1 MKKQFISVPTK
12 LLILIIGTLLLVT
25 SGFACLSLL
34 RLQNEFKQ
42 FQTTALQH
50 GQVQFYLQ
58 SNILQRQLRI
68 WLESFSGIARLY
80 RQDDFKKLAL
90 NLGRQFEILQM
101 QLNVE
106 NVWLVKESGQELYGT
121 GVLPSDIKDKISAT
135 LKLQHPHNDV
145 LCDQLCLQLITIPVF
160 NKQGELAVIAITA
173 SLVDMLFAIGQSLEN
188 EVAIVSYPRQGKP
201 QVQQASI
208 ISSSNRELINIL
220 LYGEQGRQLV
230 SQVSNTGLQAE
241 VEQLSYLVNFLS
253 LSENQQRVFFL
264 VLIHDM
270 TPFTLKHD
278 EDRRQFLWSVSI
290 IFFTLAMLV
299 FYITGPFS
307 QRLLALSDALPLLA
321 RKHFAEFRQVEFRRM
336 RLFSD
341 ELDVLSD
348 AALELS
354 FELEQLDQNIEQKAR
369 ELENIA
375 MYDLLTGL
383 PSRNMLNH
391 KLNKAVA
398 MIEKHHGGLAVLFL
412 DLDNFK
418 KVNVSYGHDEGD
430 RLLIEAANRIRLA
443 LRKDDLA
450 CRFGGD
456 EFVIVLGELKN
467 EQQAVEIAEQVL
479 KQFKQPIRLDAS
491 IFYISSSIGIAY
503 TEDPKA
509 KAEQLISFADIAMY
523 EAKKDGGGQY
533 HVHHSEMYQRI
544 ARHVFL
550 EGEVRQALEKKQFSL
565 SLQPQLETK
574 SRKLYGFE
582 VLLRWHHP
590 KRGLIP
596 PDDFIPILENSAYML
611 ELSYWVL
618 RRSFELLL
626 EIQKLGLTQVRM
638 AVNLSAGQFVD
649 PKLPDYL
656 QALLAEFSV
665 SARHFELEL
674 TEQTL
679 VKDINVAIEVMSA
692 LRELGFSFAIDDFG
706 TGYSSL
712 AYLKKMPVDVIKI
725 DKSFVFGMLENN
737 ADYQIIISTIA
748 MVKNL
753 GLQVV
758 AEGVETGAQ
767 LQALTQHDCDYI
779 QGYYF
784 SRPVPEVE
792 LADFIHEKIIDG
804 FWLPKKP

>member
-12 LLILIIGTLLLVT
+12 LLILIIGTLLLVST
-25 SGFACLSLL
+25 GFAYLSLL
-34 RLQNEFKQ
+34 RLQEESKQ
-42 FQTTALQH
+42 FQATALQH
-50 GQVQFYLQ
+50 GQGQFYLQ

-80 RQDDFKKLAL
+80 QQDNFKQLAL
-90 NLGRQFEILQM
+90 NLGRQFEILQL

-106 NVWLVKESGQELYGT
+106 NVWLVKEGDQQLYGT
-121 GVLPSDIKDKISAT
+121 GGLSEDIREKITLT
-135 LKLQHPHNDV
+135 LKLQHPQNEV
-145 LCDQLCLQLITIPVF
+145 LCDKFCLQLITIPVF
-160 NKQGELAVIAITA
+160 NKQGELAVIAVTA
-173 SLVDMLFAIGQSLEN
+173 SLVDMLYAIGQSLEN
-188 EVAIVSYPRQGKP
+188 EVAIVSYPGQGGELVK
-201 QVQQASI
+201 QGGI
-208 ISSSNRELINIL
+208 ISSSNRQLLERL
-220 LYGEQGRQLV
+220 LYGKQGEQLV
-230 SQVSNTGLQAE
+230 AEVTKSGLQAE
-241 VEQLSYLVNFLS
+241 VAQQSYLVNFLP
-253 LSENQQRVFFL
+253 LSESRKQAYFL
-264 VLIHDM
+264 ILIHDM
-270 TPFTLKHD
+270 TSFTLKYE
-278 EDRRQFLWSVSI
+278 EDRQQFLWAVVI
-290 IFFTLAMLV
+290 TFFTLSLLV
-299 FYITGPFS
+299 LYITGPFS

-321 RKHFAEFRQVEFRRM
+321 RKHFTEFRQVEFRRM

-354 FELEQLDQNIEQKAR
+354 FELEQLDQHIDQKTR

-398 MIEKHHGGLAVLFL
+398 RIRDQDKGLAVLFL

-430 RLLIEAANRIRLA
+430 RLLIEAAKRIRSA
-443 LRKDDLA
+443 LRKGDLA

-456 EFVIVLGELKN
+456 EFVIVLGELSN
-467 EQQAVEIAEQVL
+467 EHQAVEIAEQVL
-479 KQFKQPIRLDAS
+479 KQFKQPIRLEAS
-491 IFYISSSIGIAY
+491 IFYISTSIGIAY

-509 KAEQLISFADIAMY
+509 KADQLISFADIAMY
-523 EAKKDGGGQY
+523 EAKKDGGGKY
-533 HVHHSEMYQRI
+533 HMHHREMYQRI

-550 EGEVRQALEKKQFSL
+550 EGEVRQALAKQQFSL

-626 EIQKLGLTQVRM
+626 EIQKQGLTEVRM

-656 QALLAEFSV
+656 KSLLEEFAV
-665 SARHFELEL
+665 PARFFELEL

-767 LQALTQHDCDYI
+767 LQALTQHDCDFI

-792 LADFIHEKIIDG
+792 LEEFIREKISDG
-804 FWLPKKP
+804 YWLSQTH

>member
-1 MKKQFISVPTK
+1 MKKRFISVPTK
-12 LLILIIGTLLLVT
+12 LLILIIGILLLAS
-25 SGFACLSLL
+25 SGFAYLSLL
-34 RLQNEFKQ
+34 RLQQEFKQ
-42 FQTTALQH
+42 FQVTALQH
-50 GQVQFYLQ
+50 GQVQFDLQ
-58 SNILQRQLRI
+58 SNVLQRQLRI
-68 WLESFSGIARLY
+68 WLESFSGIARLEQ
-80 RQDDFKKLAL
+80 QDDFQSLAE
-90 NLGRQFEILQM
+90 NLDRQYEILQL

-106 NVWLVKESGQELYGT
+106 NAWLVTESGEQLYGT
-121 GVLPSDIKDKISAT
+121 GVLPPDVQDKISAT
-135 LKLQHPHNDV
+135 LKLQHPQNEV
-145 LCDQLCLQLITIPVF
+145 LCGQVCLQLITVPVF
-160 NKQGELAVIAITA
+160 NEKGELAVIAVTA

-188 EVAIVSYPRQGKP
+188 EVSVVSYPRQSG
-201 QVQQASI
+201 VLVNQAGVL
-208 ISSSNRELINIL
+208 SSSDKQLTNVL
-220 LYGEQGRQLV
+220 LYGEQGKHLV
-230 SQVSNTGLQAE
+230 AGVSNSGLQGE
-241 VEQLSYLVNFLS
+241 VGQQSYLVNFLP
-253 LSENQQRVFFL
+253 LSENEQQKVFL
-264 VLIHDM
+264 ILIHDM
-270 TPFTLKHD
+270 TSFTQKHG
-278 EDRRQFLWSVSI
+278 EDRRQFLWSVVI
-290 IFFTLAMLV
+290 TFFILAMLV

-321 RKHFAEFRQVEFRRM
+321 RKHFSEFRQVEFRRM

-354 FELEQLDQNIEQKAR
+354 FELEQLDQDIEQKAR

-375 MYDLLTGL
+375 MYDLLTGF

-391 KLNKAVA
+391 QLNKAVA
-398 MIEKHHGGLAVLFL
+398 MIESHGGGLAVLFL

-430 RLLIEAANRIRLA
+430 RLLVEAAHRIRSA
-443 LRKDDLA
+443 LRKEDLA

-456 EFVIVLGELKN
+456 EFVLVLGQLN
-467 EQQAVEIAEQVL
+467 SEQQAVDTAVQVL
-479 KQFKQPIRLDAS
+479 QQFKQPICLDTS
-491 IFYISSSIGIAY
+491 IFYISTSIGIAY
-503 TEDPKA
+503 TEDPGIR
-509 KAEQLISFADIAMY
+509 AEQLISFADIAMY
-523 EAKKDGGGQY
+523 EAKKDGGGRY
-533 HVHHSEMYQRI
+533 HMHHMEMYQRI

-550 EGEVRQALEKKQFSL
+550 EGEVRQALAKQQFSL

-626 EIQKLGLTQVRM
+626 QIQKLGLTQVRM

-656 QALLAEFSV
+656 KALLAEFAVPASY
-665 SARHFELEL
+665 FELEL

-679 VKDINVAIEVMSA
+679 VKDINIAIEVMSA

-767 LQALTQHDCDYI
+767 LQSLTQHDCDFI

-792 LADFIHEKIIDG
+792 LEDFIRAKIKDG
-804 FWLPKKP
+804 YWLPNKH